1 MRQSGCGIL
10 KMVVDRAIADAQEE
24 QREKRG
30 DDERSQDRC
39 ERWKHSPPEEE
50 AARDGWP
57 ARKAGRFNHAD
68 ICHRDGS
75 CDQSDNTE
83 DGKRIGE
90 LIDIAIPDVLLDAA
104 RKACFG
110 NLRREQSATHTDQKK
125 PEEYA
130 KGREQQGFVAKQV
143 GAFREAEAVQQKTG
157 SREDWQ
163 GQRLLRRPRCV
174 PASRFGVG
182 DEFGR
187 QSLLLKMAR
196 T

>member
-1 MRQSGCGIL
+1 MAP
-10 KMVVDRAIADAQEE
+10 AI
-24 QREKRG
+24 
-30 DDERSQDRC
+30 S
-39 ERWKHSPPEEE
+39 SY
-50 AARDGWP
+50 
-57 ARKAGRFNHAD
+57 
-68 ICHRDGS
+68 
-75 CDQSDNTE
+75 NTE

-157 SREDWQ
+157 SGRI
-163 GQRLLRRPRCV
+163 GRGKGCLNYSVVLSV
-174 PASRFGVG
+174 LRFGVG
-182 DEFGR
+182 DELGR